1 MPRLLWIALALC
13 LLFPAALPAHAFNGM
28 YTVDVLQD
36 MPHDQRFNATS
47 PYALTVAIGGYPRA
61 NMEKSKGGYG
71 LMRAKATAWYKQV
84 YLTYE
89 RDQYFWVNS
98 EDANIGNQNQEPFSG
113 LNYAAL
119 GWNVLNCTA
128 DPFEW
133 NSTYAPFV
141 FKAGAAASSA
151 FESTVSDS
159 FGGSV
164 YGQVKGQFVDGWVL
178 PVAWVRYNGI
188 HPADGFMLGRFDFG
202 VNIEI
207 PGTRFVKYLAE
218 HGVLDEDSPSSLDMN
233 LMFYSRTRFYRLADD
248 SPVIEGGY
256 LESRELTISFL
267 LDYKPAPYF
276 SIQLMPEFL
285 FERKLN
291 TYDSHGNREDIYK
304 IRETVGGAC
313 SLNYY
318 F

>member
-1 MPRLLWIALALC
+1 MTRHVWFCILAL
-13 LLFPAALPAHAFNGM
+13 LLLPPAAPAQAFNSM
-28 YTVDVLQD
+28 STLNVLQD
-36 MPHDQRFNATS
+36 MPHDQRFNGAS
-47 PYALTVAIGGYPRA
+47 PFALAVAMGGYPRA

-71 LMRAKATAWYKQV
+71 LMRAKATAWYSQF

-119 GWNVLNCTA
+119 GWNFLNCTA
-128 DPFEW
+128 DPFDW
-133 NSTYAPFV
+133 NSTQAPFV
-141 FKAGAAASSA
+141 FKAGAALSSA
-151 FESTVSDS
+151 FETTMSDS
-159 FGGSV
+159 LGGSV
-164 YGQVKGQFVDGWVL
+164 YGQIKGQFVDGWVL

-188 HPADGFMLGRFDFG
+188 HPTDGFMLGRFDFG
-202 VNIEI
+202 VNIEV
-207 PGTRFVKYLAE
+207 PGTRFVKYLSDE
-218 HGVLDEDSPSSLDMN
+218 GVLDEDSPSSFDMN
-233 LMFYSRTRFYRLADD
+233 LMFYSRTRFYRLSDT
-248 SPVIEGGY
+248 SPVIAGGY
-256 LESRELTISFL
+256 LESRELTISFIF
-267 LDYKPAPYF
+267 DYKPAPEF

-291 TYDSHGNREDIYK
+291 TYDSHGNKEHVYK
-304 IRETVGGAC
+304 VGETVGGTI